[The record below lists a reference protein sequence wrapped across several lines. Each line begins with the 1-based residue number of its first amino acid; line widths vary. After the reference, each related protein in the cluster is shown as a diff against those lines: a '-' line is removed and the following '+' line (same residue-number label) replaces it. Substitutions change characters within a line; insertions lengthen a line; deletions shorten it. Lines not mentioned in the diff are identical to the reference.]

1 MAGGTVKRV
10 SREGALRVVLCALL
24 LVALYLLSVA
34 TQNSEVFGQLHP
46 WLLFLNTVCLIGL
59 GVLIIWN
66 LARLINQRR
75 LGQPGSRLTV
85 RLVTMFVVLAVVPV
99 SVVYLFSVQF
109 LNRGI
114 ETWFDSRMEQQA
126 MEDALSLSQASFDMR
141 MRELLR
147 RMETS
152 SLQFRDVSEPL
163 APITLSQERE
173 RVGASELTLMTTS
186 GRIIATSAREPA
198 AVLPRRPE
206 EDILLQLRQ
215 GRAYVGLD
223 PIGDSG
229 LHIRIIV
236 PAPDADGTP
245 DQRVLQGL
253 FSVSPRVDALA
264 ESVQTHYAR
273 YQEVGYLRRPL
284 QDSFVL
290 TLSLVLLISL
300 LFAVWSAFYAA
311 RRLAAPIRYLAEGT
325 EAVAAGEYGK
335 QLPPAGR
342 DELGFLVR
350 SFNDMS
356 RRVAH
361 ARDQAKTSQAQV
373 EAQRAYLEALL
384 GRLSSA
390 VLATDRDGALRTH
403 NLAADQ
409 ILGLNLRSH
418 QGKTLE
424 QLALETPALEPL
436 ANVVRRHV
444 NANRSEWREQIVLP
458 RPNGRQVLMCSGAT
472 LTGGGGMGGQVIVLD
487 DVTALIQAQRD
498 AAWAEVA
505 RRLAHEIKNPL
516 TPIQLAAER
525 MRRKCL
531 PALEGRES
539 EVLDRATNT
548 IIHQV
553 DAMKTMVNAF
563 SDYAHPPELNL
574 QAVDLNDLV
583 VEVLELYRTSP
594 GGVSIR
600 FNLDPSL
607 PRFTADAGRLRQLL
621 HNLVKNALEST
632 PKGRRCQLQLSTEYL
647 GNGESPQVQL
657 RVRDHGPGF
666 SEDVLGHLFEPYVTT
681 KAKGT
686 GLGMPI
692 VKKIVEEHNGTI
704 NAENLEEGAQVTIR
718 LPLTETTLSELS
730 TVRRVAGGERAG
742 GTR

>member
-1 MAGGTVKRV
+1 MAGGTLKRV
-10 SREGALRVVLCALL
+10 SREGAVRVALCALL

-34 TQNSEVFGQLHP
+34 TQNSEVFGRLHP
-46 WLLFLNTVCLIGL
+46 WLLFLNTVCLVGL
-59 GVLIIWN
+59 LVLIVWN

-75 LGQPGSRLTV
+75 RGAPGSRLTV
-85 RLVTMFVVLAVVPV
+85 RLVSMFVVLAVVPV

-147 RMETS
+147 RMENAATE
-152 SLQFRDVSEPL
+152 FREVGEPL
-163 APITLSQERE
+163 APITLGQERE
-173 RVGASELTLMTTS
+173 RVGASELTLMATS
-186 GRIIATSAREPA
+186 GRIIATSSREPA

-206 EDILLQLRQ
+206 EDILLQVRQ
-215 GRAYVGLD
+215 GRPYVGLD
-223 PIGDSG
+223 PIGDAG
-229 LHIRIIV
+229 LHIRILV
-236 PAPDADGTP
+236 PTPDVDGMP
-245 DQRVLQGL
+245 DQRILQGL
-253 FSVSPRVDALA
+253 FPVSPRVDALA

-311 RRLAAPIRYLAEGT
+311 RRLVAPIRYLAEGT

-356 RRVAH
+356 RRVAQ

-384 GRLSSA
+384 GRLSSG
-390 VLATDRDGALRTH
+390 VLATDGDGALRTH

-409 ILGLNLRSH
+409 ILGLSLGSH
-418 QGKTLE
+418 RGKTLT
-424 QLALETPALEPL
+424 QLAGEVPGLSPL
-436 ANVVRRHV
+436 AEVTAGHMKAARP
-444 NANRSEWREQIVLP
+444 EWREQVVLP

-472 LTGGGGMGGQVIVLD
+472 LSGGGMGGHVIVLD

-525 MRRKCL
+525 VRRKCL
-531 PALEGRES
+531 PALSGREAA
-539 EVLDRATNT
+539 VLDRATDT
-548 IIHQV
+548 IVHQV
-553 DAMKTMVNAF
+553 EAMKAMVNAF
-563 SDYAHPPELNL
+563 SDYAHPPQLSL
-574 QAVDLNDLV
+574 QPVDLNDLV

-594 GGVSIR
+594 GGVGIR
-600 FNLDPSL
+600 FDLEPGL
-607 PRFTADAGRLRQLL
+607 PRFSADAGRLRQLL

-632 PKGRRCQLQLSTEYL
+632 PREQRCRLEIRTRKVDSEPTPMVELQ
-647 GNGESPQVQL
+647 
-657 RVRDHGPGF
+657 VRDHGPGF
-666 SEDVLGHLFEPYVTT
+666 SADVLGHLFEPYVTT
-681 KAKGT
+681 KDRGT

-704 NAENLEEGAQVTIR
+704 NAENLDNGARVSIR
-718 LPLTETTLSELS
+718 LPLGAAPLGAVGPDRGLAS
-730 TVRRVAGGERAG
+730 GERG
-742 GTR
+742 R

>member
-1 MAGGTVKRV
+1 MQPEKSVWRI
-10 SREGALRVVLCALL
+10 SREGVLRVALCALL
-24 LVALYLLSVA
+24 LIALYLLSVA

-46 WLLFLNTVCLIGL
+46 WLLFLNTVCLVGL
-59 GVLIIWN
+59 VVLIFWN

-75 LGQPGSRLTV
+75 RGQPGSRLTV
-85 RLVTMFVVLAVVPV
+85 RLVTMFVLLAVVPV

-114 ETWFDSRMEQQA
+114 ETWFDSRTEQQA

-141 MRELLR
+141 MRELVR
-147 RMETS
+147 RMDRA
-152 SLQFRDVSEPL
+152 SLSFTDVGEAL
-163 APITLSQERE
+163 APITLSQQRE

-206 EDILLQLRQ
+206 EDILMQVRQ
-215 GRAYVGLD
+215 GRTYTGLD

-229 LHIRIIV
+229 LHIRILI
-236 PAPDADGTP
+236 PAPDVDGTP

-253 FSVSPRVDALA
+253 FPVSPRVDALA

-311 RRLAAPIRYLAEGT
+311 RRLVEPIRYLAEGT
-325 EAVAAGEYGK
+325 EAVAAGEYGR

-356 RRVAH
+356 RRVAQ

-384 GRLSSA
+384 GRLSSG
-390 VLATDRDGALRTH
+390 VLATDRGGVLRTH
-403 NLAADQ
+403 NHAADQ
-409 ILGLNLRSH
+409 ILELDLQSH
-418 QGKTLE
+418 RGKTLT
-424 QLALETPALEPL
+424 QLAEELPALRPL
-436 ANVVRRHV
+436 AEISVRQLQAERP
-444 NANRSEWREQIVLP
+444 EWREQVVLP
-458 RPNGRQVLMCSGAT
+458 RANGRQVLMCSGAT
-472 LTGGGGMGGQVIVLD
+472 LPGGGGMGGHVIVLD

-531 PALEGRES
+531 PALDGREA
-539 EVLDRATNT
+539 EVLDRATTT

-563 SDYAHPPELNL
+563 SDYAHPPQLNL
-574 QAVDLNDLV
+574 QPVDLNELV
-583 VEVLELYRTSP
+583 VEVLELYRTGT

-600 FNLDPSL
+600 FNLAPDL
-607 PRFTADAGRLRQLL
+607 PPLSADGGRLRQLL
-621 HNLVKNALEST
+621 HNLVKNAIEST
-632 PKGRRCQLQLSTEYL
+632 PRDEPCRLELSTRKVED
-647 GNGESPQVQL
+647 GPSPQVELQ
-657 RVRDHGPGF
+657 VRDHGPGF
-666 SEDVLGHLFEPYVTT
+666 SEDVLGHLFEPYVST
-681 KAKGT
+681 KARGT

-704 NAENLEEGAQVTIR
+704 NAENLEDGARVTIL
-718 LPLTETTLSELS
+718 LPLAEGSVVALDP
-730 TVRRVAGGERAG
+730 VRGLASGRRG
-742 GTR
+742 